1 MDKCVTLWKEK
12 SSLIEILESFISILK
27 HITKYNATVAGPILT
42 KFTRLHAN
50 LVKDRKPLTLQQ
62 HKAIAIATFAPK
74 FEENFNPDK
83 KSYDVNRE
91 RQELN
96 KVKHEL
102 KRKRRQ
108 H

>member
-1 MDKCVTLWKEK
+1 MERKV
-12 SSLIEILESFISILK
+12 SLIEILESFIGILK

-74 FEENFNPDK
+74 FENFNPDK

-91 RQELN
+91 RQN
-96 KVKHEL
+96 
-102 KRKRRQ
+102 
-108 H
+108 

>member
-50 LVKDRKPLTLQQ
+50 LVKDRKPLTLQH
-62 HKAIAIATFAPK
+62 HKAMPLPLLHLNSKRISTLIRNLMMLI
-74 FEENFNPDK
+74 EN
-83 KSYDVNRE
+83 
-91 RQELN
+91 
-96 KVKHEL
+96 VKN
-102 KRKRRQ
+102 
-108 H
+108 

>member
-50 LVKDRKPLTLQQ
+50 LVKDRKPLTLQH

-83 KSYDVNRE
+83 KSYDVNE
-91 RQELN
+91 N
-96 KVKHEL
+96 VKN
-102 KRKRRQ
+102 
-108 H
+108 